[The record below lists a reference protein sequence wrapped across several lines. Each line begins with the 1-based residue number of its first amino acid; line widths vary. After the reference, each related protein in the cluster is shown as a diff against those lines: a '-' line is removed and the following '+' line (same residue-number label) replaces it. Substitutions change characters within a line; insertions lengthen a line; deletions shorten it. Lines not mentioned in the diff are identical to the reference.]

1 MILLLK
7 HQRCILR
14 EDRKLSCG
22 WHRDICGTEAG
33 NSILD
38 EVNLVKG
45 QLHEI
50 DLTNVSELY

>member
-7 HQRCILR
+7 HQGCILR

-22 WHRDICGTEAG
+22 WHRNIGGTKAAD
-33 NSILD
+33 SILD